1 MIAAASGQA
10 KPRRGPAPASTG
22 SREGAAAWSS
32 KSGVSILYD
41 GLMLHSM
48 GCLKACAAFLLL
60 ACCAA
65 GQTNPARVA
74 RLMERAIV
82 IDLHDDTTQ
91 MIVDEGYDLAQKHDY
106 GQVDIP
112 RMRAG

>member
-1 MIAAASGQA
+1 MIAAASGEA
-10 KPRRGPAPASTG
+10 KPRRSTAPSSRG

-32 KSGVSILYD
+32 KSGVSILYG

-65 GQTNPARVA
+65 GQTKADPARVA
-74 RLMERAIV
+74 RLMERALV
-82 IDLHDDTTQ
+82 IDLHDD
-91 MIVDEGYDLAQKHDY
+91 IG
-106 GQVDIP
+106 
-112 RMRAG
+112 RASCRERV